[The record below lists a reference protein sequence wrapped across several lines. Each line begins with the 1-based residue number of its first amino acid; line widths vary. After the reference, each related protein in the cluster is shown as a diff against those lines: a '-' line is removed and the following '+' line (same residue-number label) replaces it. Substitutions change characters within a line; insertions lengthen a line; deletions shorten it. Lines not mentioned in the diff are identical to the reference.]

1 MNVVC
6 FDACVDV
13 DQVKSEEVQRWL
25 DAVEE
30 LLSRDASG
38 FSHGDKLQEELNQCK
53 VRGQRVKY
61 VIHINGY
68 C

>member
-1 MNVVC
+1 MDVVC
-6 FDACVDV
+6 FDGGVDV

-53 VRGQRVKY
+53 VRGQC
-61 VIHINGY
+61 IQ
-68 C
+68 